1 MSEENK
7 KQPISKEQKIAFY
20 DRLKEELEKSDKWP
34 IKYMY
39 KFIVPNKEENE
50 KEIEKVF
57 EGQKADFHKN
67 YSKSGKYVSLTIVTD
82 EKNANDIINKYRSL
96 EHIKG
101 LVAL

>member
-1 MSEENK
+1 MNEEQK
-7 KQPISKEQKIAFY
+7 KQQVSNEQKVAFY
-20 DRLKEELEKSDKWP
+20 NRLKEELEKTEQWP

-50 KEIEKVF
+50 EEVKKTF
-57 EGQKADFHKN
+57 EGKKIDFHKN

-82 EKNANDIINKYRSL
+82 ENSADDIINRYRSL
-96 EHIKG
+96 EHIEG